1 MGIANGLEVNDLPIL
16 LNDRL
21 LNYVLKGIN
30 QYNLYAFWQ
39 MY

>member
-1 MGIANGLEVNDLPIL
+1 MGIASGLEVNGIL
-16 LNDRL
+16 IPLDGRL
-21 LNYVLKGIN
+21 TNYVLKGIN